1 MVLAFF
7 EKWLDGSPRS
17 RLAELRTFCIMLRNG
32 IAQFVG
38 SWVSESGYH
47 LRIKKVGKDRAL
59 VDFLDPRAAP
69 VQRSYMG
76 DAPSLKMV
84 AHYDDSNGI
93 FEVHLW
99 QEDKG
104 FILDLTHEYDYEL
117 DPERREAL
125 VPALSRNE
133 RDHFLDACYSLFGPL
148 DHFVRRKAGNKR
160 LYAKQPP
167 HRAVDR
173 LRKSEHPH

>member
-1 MVLAFF
+1 
-7 EKWLDGSPRS
+7 
-17 RLAELRTFCIMLRNG
+17 MLRYG

-47 LRIKKVGKDRAL
+47 LRIQRVRKGRAS
-59 VDFLDPRAAP
+59 VDFLDPRSAP
-69 VQRSYMG
+69 VQRHYMG
-76 DAPSLKMV
+76 GAPTLKMV
-84 AHYDDSNGI
+84 AHYDDYNGM
-93 FEVHLW
+93 FEVDLW
-99 QEDKG
+99 EEGKG

-133 RDHFLDACYSLFGPL
+133 RDHFLDAWYSFFGPL
-148 DHFVRRKAGNKR
+148 DHFVRRKALNKR
-160 LYAKQPP
+160 AIAKAPP

-173 LRKSEHPH
+173 LRDPEHRN